1 MNTAP
6 TTSFGKPAAERYF
19 YSVATAL
26 LLVLTVVGFQL
37 FYFHG
42 QAYPGHPLTPPIK
55 TLAGL
60 PRAKFTNRTPKIAPN
75 TEIPPSTN
83 G

>member
-1 MNTAP
+1 MISP
-6 TTSFGKPAAERYF
+6 TTDAQYSCVGERSCPF
-19 YSVATAL
+19 TMIPFRNRRCVAGQKATAEMIA
-26 LLVLTVVGFQL
+26 LVT
-37 FYFHG
+37 
-42 QAYPGHPLTPPIK
+42 TPPIS

-60 PRAKFTNRTPKIAPN
+60 PPAKFTNRTPKIAPT